1 MLSKSMYTATRVPPG
16 SFIVALHLGN
26 IAADE
31 RASPSHVTVLMA
43 PGGRRLGEAAVMTEF
58 ASFPGA
64 RLPGDHDRHR
74 PLHPARSPRAGERH
88 DRAISGDHRPAS
100 TPVTG
105 DRALATSGS
114 RSPIAFAASVRA
126 QRIRMTAASG

>member
-31 RASPSHVTVLMA
+31 RASPSHVTALMA
-43 PGGRRLGEAAVMTEF
+43 PGGRHLGA
-58 ASFPGA
+58 GQ
-64 RLPGDHDRHR
+64 GDHGRR
-74 PLHPARSPRAGERH
+74 WPFHPARSPRAGERH

-114 RSPIAFAASVRA
+114 RSLIAFAASVRA
-126 QRIRMTAASG
+126 QRIRVTAASG